1 MSSNLIPRSI
11 TKQQRFLGRLRARYE
26 LWVEA
31 RFDRR
36 YGIDTG
42 GIHDDLRAL
51 GAEGEHSA
59 LAYGYEGVQP
69 GVFRAMVRAA
79 AIAPGGFDCVDFG
92 SGKAR
97 ALVLAAECGFRRVI
111 GVEFAPRLHEVAVRN
126 VAAFRAVRP
135 NAPPIELHCG
145 DAVDLPLPAGDLMLF
160 FFNPF
165 GAAVLQKVA
174 GNIARALRERSRR
187 IVIAYRNPLHA
198 EVFDQLA
205 HFVPVVRNQ
214 SFALYRSTAS

>member
-1 MSSNLIPRSI
+1 LC
-11 TKQQRFLGRLRARYE
+11 
-26 LWVEA
+26 
-31 RFDRR
+31 
-36 YGIDTG
+36 
-42 GIHDDLRAL
+42 AL
-51 GAEGEHSA
+51 GAEGENSA

-79 AIAPGGFDCVDFG
+79 AIAPGGFGCVDFG
-92 SGKAR
+92 SGKGR

-111 GVEFAPRLHEVAVRN
+111 GVELAPRLHEVAVRN

-135 NAPPIELHCG
+135 DAPPIELHCG

-174 GNIARALRERSRR
+174 GNIVCALRERGRR
-187 IVIAYRNPLHA
+187 IVVAYRNPLHA
-198 EVFDQLA
+198 EVFDRLA
-205 HFVPVVRNQ
+205 LFVPVVRNQ
-214 SFALYRSTAS
+214 SFALYRSTAT